1 MLFCDSLKIKIE
13 QKRKIGKSRNSRYIY
28 ENELDKACFQH
39 DMVYGD
45 SKGLS
50 RRAFTDKV
58 LHDKG
63 FNIAKDRKYGG
74 CQRCNQLFIN
84 FEVYKF

>member
-1 MLFCDSLKIKIE
+1 M
-13 QKRKIGKSRNSRYIY
+13 
-28 ENELDKACFQH
+28 A
-39 DMVYGD
+39 YGD

-50 RRAFTDKV
+50 RRGFTDKV

-74 CQRCNQLFIN
+74 C
-84 FEVYKF
+84 